1 MQQNALL
8 EEWKARNEQSLAR
21 LKKAVEDKNEAE
33 LNQQPNPKTW
43 SPLQVIEHLVKS
55 NPAYLKTIETALQQA
70 HPVGETAEVRFTF
83 IGSRIAYQAGPQ
95 GSAPAPPNLRPRNTT
110 VPYNLLAE
118 WEAQQRQ
125 LLALLECAK
134 GKDLSGTRVRNPLIK
149 IIPMNLADCFAILT
163 GHTERH
169 VGQIEQRIPR

>member
-1 MQQNALL
+1 MQQHAIL
-8 EEWKARNEQSLAR
+8 EEWTARNVRSLER
-21 LKKAVEDKNEAE
+21 LKKAVEGKSEAE

-55 NPAYLKTIETALQQA
+55 NADYLKTIEAALPQA
-70 HPVGETAEVRFTF
+70 QPAGESAEVRFTF

-95 GSAPAPPNLRPRNTT
+95 GNAPAPPNLRPRTT
-110 VPYNLLAE
+110 SVPYSLLAE
-118 WEAQQRQ
+118 WEAQQQ
-125 LLALLECAK
+125 QILALLERAK

-149 IIPMNLADCFAILT
+149 IISMNLADCFSILT

-169 VGQIEQRIPR
+169 VGQIEQRIS